1 MSEDNSGL
9 ERRGFLK
16 LTGIAAGAAATS
28 NVTVATP
35 GREPG
40 PKENEVLVGVS
51 AGHDIEKT
59 VKRDVPQAAE
69 IAHKNENLRYAA
81 VSFPEQAADQA
92 RKNFMRA
99 VTQRKGVKY
108 AEKNATYETQLAV
121 NDPREPDQPSLDLID
136 ARGAWD
142 TTLGDSGVTISIVDT
157 GVQYDHPDLSA
168 NFGSDKGR
176 DFVDADQDPYPDSLS
191 NEYHGTHVAGIA
203 AAQTD
208 NGTGVAGVSDSTLL
222 SGRALDESGG
232 GSLSDI
238 ADAIEWSANQGA
250 DIVNLSLGGGGYQ
263 STMKN
268 AVQYAL
274 NNGCL
279 PIAAAG
285 NDGSSSVG
293 YPAGYSEVVAVSA
306 VDANGNLASFT
317 NTGSD
322 VEVAAPGV
330 DYLSTYPDDTYSRL
344 SGTSMASPCAA
355 GVAGLI
361 KAQWNTDASTT
372 RQHLKDTAVDTSLS
386 SDEEGAGIVNAQN
399 AVETEPGSG
408 GGGGGG
414 GGDCTTSSVSDSL
427 ADYTDS
433 DCYYYSWEFSST
445 SKVEVTLD
453 GPADADF
460 DLFVSDGTGSC
471 PGPYDYDYR
480 SVSTDSQE
488 SVVIDNPDTSTD
500 LYVTVDSY
508 SGGGS
513 YTLDIKECS

>member
-1 MSEDNSGL
+1 MSDDQSGM
-9 ERRGFLK
+9 ERRGFLQ
-16 LTGIAAGAAATS
+16 LTGAAAGAVAAS
-28 NVTVATP
+28 GVTTATP
-35 GREPG
+35 GRQPG
-40 PKENEVLVGVS
+40 PKENEILVGVS
-51 AGHDIEKT
+51 AGHDLEGT
-59 VKRDVPQAAE
+59 VKKDMPQAAE
-69 IAHKNENLRYAA
+69 VAHKNENLRYVA
-81 VSFPEQAADQA
+81 VAFPENAAEQA
-92 RKNFMRA
+92 RQNFKQA
-99 VTQRKGVKY
+99 VTRRKGVKY

-121 NDPREPDQPSLDLID
+121 NDPQEPNQPSLDLIN

-142 TTLGDSGVTISIVDT
+142 TTLGDSSVTISIVDT
-157 GVQYDHPDLSA
+157 GVQYNHPDLSA
-168 NFGSDKGR
+168 NFGSNKGR
-176 DFVDADQDPYPDSLS
+176 DFVDNDSDPAPDSLS

-203 AAQTD
+203 GAQTD

-285 NDGSSSVG
+285 NAGSTSVG

-361 KAQWNTDASTT
+361 VSQWGTDAATT
-372 RQHLKDTAVDTSLS
+372 RQHLKDTAQDTSLS
-386 SDEEGAGIVNAQN
+386 SNEEGAGIVDAQA
-399 AVETEPGSG
+399 AVETQPGSG

-414 GGDCTTSSVSDSL
+414 GGDCTSTSVSDSL
-427 ADYTDS
+427 SDYTDS
-433 DCYYYSWEFSST
+433 DCYFYSWEFSST
-445 SKVEVTLD
+445 SSVTLTLD
-453 GPADADF
+453 GPSTADF
-460 DLFVSDGTGSC
+460 DLFVADGEGSC
-471 PGPYDYDYR
+471 PGPYDYDFR
-480 SVSTDSQE
+480 SISTDSQE
-488 SVVIDNPDTSTD
+488 SVTIDNPDTSTD

-508 SGGGS
+508 SGSGS
-513 YTLDIKECS
+513 YTLTIEECS